1 MASLGRVDR
10 FALFPISSFRRDTPQ
25 TRARPP
31 AMRVTLRSL
40 RIGWSAIL
48 DVPDKCLVG
57 ELRAEAA
64 KAAGIEPAGRAKLV
78 LRGAPLQARVPAL
91 FT

>member
-1 MASLGRVDR
+1 
-10 FALFPISSFRRDTPQ
+10 
-25 TRARPP
+25 
-31 AMRVTLRSL
+31 MRVTLRSL

-64 KAAGIEPAGRAKLV
+64 KAAGIEPAGRTKLV
-78 LRGAPLQARVPAL
+78 LRGAPLQARVPSSPDVPTTDLTAPNRPL
-91 FT
+91 RIRRTTRRSRR